1 VTFSLV
7 GRCARTGMLG
17 VVVSSSSPAV
27 AARCAHVRPGVGAA
41 ASQNITNPHLGTQML
56 DLMAAGRPA
65 PDALAAVAGAESHIA
80 YRQLTAVDAAGA
92 TASYSGERTLGTHA
106 AVEADGAVAA
116 GNLLASEAVPAAMLE
131 AFATSAAEHL
141 AERLVRALEAGLAAG
156 GEEGPVR
163 SAGLVVCDR
172 VEWPIADLRVD
183 WHDQP
188 VPELRALWEVWRPQ
202 MDDYV
207 TRALDPSAA
216 PPFGVPG
223 DDR

>member
-7 GRCARTGMLG
+7 GRCAETGMLG

-27 AARCAHVRPGVGAA
+27 AARCAHVRAGVGAA
-41 ASQNITNPHLGTQML
+41 ASQNITNPRLGTQML
-56 DLMAAGRPA
+56 DLMAAGRTA
-65 PDALAAVAGAESHIA
+65 PDALAAVASDEPHIA
-80 YRQLTAVDAAGA
+80 FRQLTAVDTGGG
-92 TASYSGERTLGTHA
+92 TASFSGDRTLGTNA
-106 AVEADGAVAA
+106 AVERDGAVAA
-116 GNLLASEAVPAAMLE
+116 GNLLASPGVPAAMLE
-131 AFATSAAEHL
+131 AFASAAGEHL

-183 WHDQP
+183 WHDEP
-188 VPELRALWEVWRPQ
+188 VPELRALWEVWRLQ

-216 PPFGVPG
+216 PSFGVPG

>member
-1 VTFSLV
+1 
-7 GRCARTGMLG
+7 MLE
-17 VVVSSSSPAV
+17 AV
-27 AARCAHVRPGVGAA
+27 AA
-41 ASQNITNPHLGTQML
+41 
-56 DLMAAGRPA
+56 
-65 PDALAAVAGAESHIA
+65 
-80 YRQLTAVDAAGA
+80 
-92 TASYSGERTLGTHA
+92 
-106 AVEADGAVAA
+106 
-116 GNLLASEAVPAAMLE
+116 
-131 AFATSAAEHL
+131 SAAQHL

-183 WHDQP
+183 WHEQP
-188 VPELRALWEVWRPQ
+188 VPELRAVWHVWRPQ

-216 PPFGVPG
+216 PSFGVPG